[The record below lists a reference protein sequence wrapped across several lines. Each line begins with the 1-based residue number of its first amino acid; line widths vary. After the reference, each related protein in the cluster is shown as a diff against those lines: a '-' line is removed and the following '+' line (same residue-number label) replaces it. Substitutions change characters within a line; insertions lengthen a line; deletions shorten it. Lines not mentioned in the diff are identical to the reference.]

1 MPFDDYAL
9 AADRSPGLAG
19 MLDVV
24 VEDAPPAALV
34 GVDALVA
41 ELDRATDDLAP
52 NWASLADIETNP
64 PPPRRWVLDQWLPFG
79 APTYMTSPSRGEAQR
94 TTGGFFIR
102 SHAEYLVCEASASSA
117 YAHTSLAWDIRCIP
131 GMLSDSE
138 VLVQ

>member
-1 MPFDDYAL
+1 MF
-9 AADRSPGLAG
+9 
-19 MLDVV
+19 
-24 VEDAPPAALV
+24 V
-34 GVDALVA
+34 GEGGPSHTSMMTMTSA
-41 ELDRATDDLAP
+41 
-52 NWASLADIETNP
+52 
-64 PPPRRWVLDQWLPFG
+64 LPFG

-138 VLVQ
+138 VQLQ